1 MVKSSF
7 LNYSYFSK
15 SPIIA
20 ALDIGS
26 SKICCLIAKIDKNE
40 TLSIIGAG
48 FQESKG
54 LVSGVIT
61 DMIALENSIRNC
73 VASAE
78 KMASVRIKKIIVG
91 FSTENINIENLNIE
105 IDLKGA
111 VVGQGDLD
119 RAYNFLSEK
128 HNMGNRSI
136 LHVIPFQYSIDG
148 NKGVKSPIGMFGDK
162 LGVEISII
170 SSDSNTLKNLENVVK
185 HCDLEI
191 DEIVYTPYA
200 TGISLLSQEEKEL
213 GVALIDMGSTLTSV
227 SIFYNGSILYTK
239 SIPLGG
245 NMVTNDISRIFSL
258 SFANAERIK
267 IINGQLIEELENS
280 LSTIEVDILGEENE
294 SIEITRRDLIS
305 VIKPRIYEIVNTI
318 NEIIIE
324 SKYNN
329 VIANRVVITG
339 GTSQMEGLL
348 DFTSKVFGKK
358 ARLAK
363 SKQINALPENM
374 KSPSFSAISSLVIY
388 SITKTNDISLNL
400 SKKNKNSN
408 NIFAYLQKAKN
419 WFIENF

>member
-1 MVKSSF
+1 MIKVIK
-7 LNYSYFSK
+7 
-15 SPIIA
+15 A
-20 ALDIGS
+20 DE
-26 SKICCLIAKIDKNE
+26 IAKIDKNE

-78 KMASVRIKKIIVG
+78 KMASVRIKNIIVG
-91 FSTENINIENLNIE
+91 FSSDNINIENLNIE

-111 VVGQGDLD
+111 VIGQRDLN

-128 HNMGNRSI
+128 HDMGNRSI

-148 NKGVKSPIGMFGDK
+148 NKGVKNPIGMIGDK

-200 TGISLLSQEEKEL
+200 SGISLLSEEEKEL
-213 GVALIDMGSTLTSV
+213 GVALIDMGSTLTTV

-245 NMVTNDISRIFSL
+245 NIGNYMWRPLTKNPGAKLNRKYTL
-258 SFANAERIK
+258 Y
-267 IINGQLIEELENS
+267 
-280 LSTIEVDILGEENE
+280 
-294 SIEITRRDLIS
+294 DLL
-305 VIKPRIYEIVNTI
+305 VKFRPF
-318 NEIIIE
+318 
-324 SKYNN
+324 
-329 VIANRVVITG
+329 
-339 GTSQMEGLL
+339 EG
-348 DFTSKVFGKK
+348 
-358 ARLAK
+358 
-363 SKQINALPENM
+363 
-374 KSPSFSAISSLVIY
+374 
-388 SITKTNDISLNL
+388 
-400 SKKNKNSN
+400 
-408 NIFAYLQKAKN
+408 
-419 WFIENF
+419 

>member
-1 MVKSSF
+1 MIKSN
-7 LNYSYFSK
+7 LLHYSSFSK

-61 DMIALENSIRNC
+61 DMLALENSIRNC

-91 FSTENINIENLNIE
+91 FSSGNISIENLNIE

-111 VVGQGDLD
+111 VIGQGDLN

-148 NKGVKSPIGMFGDK
+148 NKGVKSPIGMIGDK

-170 SSDSNTLKNLENVVK
+170 SSDSNSLKNLENVVK

-200 TGISLLSQEEKEL
+200 TGLSLLSEEEKEL
-213 GVALIDMGSTLTSV
+213 GVALIDMGSTLTTV
-227 SIFYNGSILYTK
+227 SIFYSGSILYTK

-318 NEIIIE
+318 NEIIID

-329 VIANRVVITG
+329 IIANRVVITG
-339 GTSQMEGLL
+339 GVSQMEGLL

-374 KSPSFSAISSLVIY
+374 KSPSFSAISSMVKY
-388 SITKTNDISLNL
+388 SITKNNDISVKL
-400 SKKNKNSN
+400 SKKNNNSN
-408 NIFAYLQKAKN
+408 NIYAYVQKFKN

>member
-1 MVKSSF
+1 MVKSN
-7 LNYSYFSK
+7 LINYSSFSK
-15 SPIIA
+15 SPLIA

-78 KMASVRIKKIIVG
+78 KMASVRIKNIIVG
-91 FSTENINIENLNIE
+91 FSSDNINIENLNIE

-111 VVGQGDLD
+111 VIGQRDLN

-148 NKGVKSPIGMFGDK
+148 NKGVKNPIGMIGDK

-170 SSDSNTLKNLENVVK
+170 SSDSNTLTNLENVVK

-200 TGISLLSQEEKEL
+200 SGISLLSEEEKEL
-213 GVALIDMGSTLTSV
+213 GVALIDMGSTLTTV

-245 NMVTNDISRIFSL
+245 NMVTNDVSRIFSL

-280 LSTIEVDILGEENE
+280 LSTIEVDTLGEENE

-305 VIKPRIYEIVNTI
+305 VIKPRIFEIVNTI
-318 NEIIIE
+318 NDIIID

-329 VIANRVVITG
+329 IIANRVVITG
-339 GTSQMEGLL
+339 GASQMEGLL

-363 SKQINALPENM
+363 SIQINALPENM
-374 KSPSFSAISSLVIY
+374 KSPSFSAISSMVKY
-388 SITKTNDISLNL
+388 SITNNNDINMKLT
-400 SKKNKNSN
+400 KKNNNSDS
-408 NIFAYLQKAKN
+408 IYAYVQKFKN

>member
-1 MVKSSF
+1 MIKSN
-7 LNYSYFSK
+7 LLHYSSFSK

-61 DMIALENSIRNC
+61 DMLALENSIRNC

-91 FSTENINIENLNIE
+91 FSSGNISIENLNIE

-111 VVGQGDLD
+111 VIGQGDLN

-148 NKGVKSPIGMFGDK
+148 NKGVKSPIGMIGDK

-170 SSDSNTLKNLENVVK
+170 SSDSNSLKNLENVVK

-200 TGISLLSQEEKEL
+200 TGLSLLSEEEKEL
-213 GVALIDMGSTLTSV
+213 GVALIDMGSTLTTV
-227 SIFYNGSILYTK
+227 SIFYSGSILYTK

-318 NEIIIE
+318 NEIIID

-329 VIANRVVITG
+329 IIANRVVITG
-339 GTSQMEGLL
+339 GVSQMEGLL

-374 KSPSFSAISSLVIY
+374 KSPSFSAISSIVNY
-388 SITKTNDISLNL
+388 SITKNNDINVKL
-400 SKKNKNSN
+400 SKKNNNSD
-408 NIFAYLQKAKN
+408 NIYAYVKKFKS

>member
-400 SKKNKNSN
+400 LKKNKNSN